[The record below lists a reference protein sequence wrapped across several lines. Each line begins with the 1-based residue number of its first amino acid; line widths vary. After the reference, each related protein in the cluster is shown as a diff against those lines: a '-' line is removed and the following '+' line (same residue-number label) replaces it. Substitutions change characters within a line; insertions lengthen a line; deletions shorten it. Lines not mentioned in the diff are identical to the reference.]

1 MHRRDVPKALLA
13 SAAGSLLVAQQARA
27 QTGTPPYYPRTDAE
41 IAAGITPIHY
51 EYEAGNVLRYGADPT
66 GVQDSTPAFNAAL
79 ASIGGATHL
88 FYSTHYAF
96 ADGGEFRIDGTVTI
110 PTGRSL
116 FLRGQVKLIRKAIS
130 SNTACVVHI
139 KGNYSVFD
147 AGGGSVWSENASPDG
162 VIACGHL
169 DRTSSAYT
177 AIRWRF
183 ANCRVYTKDY
193 GKRNA
198 SPYPGATDGIGVYV
212 PSSQPA
218 FTSDTYANFFGT
230 CENIAVENATT
241 AYMLT
246 DTANGHVFLNCT
258 LRGFYHYGFR
268 LHGAMGNVFHGG
280 YIEDGYKDG
289 VIAFLLSN
297 KLVSAASHDSSRNHI
312 SGFTFESVGVNQVG
326 IRCEANCQYNRG
338 DIAFNAFGYPIV
350 DMDGANHFSSDA
362 ALYTNKKLV
371 FSDLKNCANDAAAAS
386 AGTPVGGLYHTNG
399 AVRVR
404 MT

>member
-13 SAAGSLLVAQQARA
+13 SAAGTLLVAQQARA
-27 QTGTPPYYPRTDAE
+27 QTGTPPYYQRTQAE
-41 IAAGITPIHY
+41 IDANITPTKY
-51 EYEAGNVLRYGADPT
+51 EYEAGNVLRYGADPK
-66 GVQDSTPAFNAAL
+66 GIQDSTAAFNTAL
-79 ASIGGATHL
+79 ASIDGTGN

-110 PTGRSL
+110 PPGKSL

-139 KGNYSVFD
+139 MGSYSVFD

-162 VIACGHL
+162 VVACGHL
-169 DRTSSAYT
+169 DRTSSAYS

-183 ANCRVYTKDY
+183 ANCRVYTKEY
-193 GKRNA
+193 GKRDA
-198 SPYPGATDGIGVYV
+198 SPYPGANDGIGVYV

-218 FTSDTYANFFGT
+218 LGSRVSSNYFGT

-241 AYMLT
+241 AYLLT
-246 DTANGHVFLNCT
+246 DIANGHVFLNCT

-268 LHGAMGNVFHGG
+268 LHGAVGNVFHGG
-280 YIEDGYKDG
+280 YIEDGYRDG

-297 KLVSAASHDSSRNHI
+297 ELVGSSHNSARNHI
-312 SGFTFESVGVNQVG
+312 SGFTFETVGVNQVG

-338 DIAFNAFGYPIV
+338 DIAFIAFGLPIY
-350 DMDGANHFSSDA
+350 DLDGANHFSSDT

-371 FSDLKNCANDAAAAS
+371 FSDLKNCADDAAAAL
-386 AGTPVGGLYHTNG
+386 AGTPVGGLYHTDG
-399 AVRVR
+399 AVKVR